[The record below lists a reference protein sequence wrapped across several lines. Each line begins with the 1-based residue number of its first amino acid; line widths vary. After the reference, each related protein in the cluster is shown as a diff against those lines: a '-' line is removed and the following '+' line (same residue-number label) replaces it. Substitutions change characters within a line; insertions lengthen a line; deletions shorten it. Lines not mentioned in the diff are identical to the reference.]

1 MYIWTSINLV
11 ISIVF
16 VIIIIQRIRSNRKE
30 KTNQAI
36 QLVRNNRMFDALF
49 ANSSNGVAVLDP
61 LGNVVRINPAFEQ
74 ILGYCNE
81 GITHIP
87 LISFI
92 AEEYLITTMQK
103 VDLIQDGS
111 TQSFITAA
119 HHKMGYKV
127 DLSVSLA
134 PIDIGG
140 DKHGILFICHDLTD
154 YKRFDEQLRHLS
166 FYDDMTGLPN
176 RRMFQ
181 EQLIEAINST
191 RNNDQRLAVFYI
203 DVDHFRL
210 INESFGFECGNM
222 ILLQLAERIMR
233 CTGEH
238 DFLARSEGDQFTVC
252 YTNTSGLEHA
262 MELADSIMKVM
273 EQPFMI
279 EQHEL
284 HITVCIGIALQTQ
297 NNEDAEMLMKH
308 ANVALTRAK
317 SKDKSSIQVFDAEM
331 VTSSIAHI
339 KLENEL
345 RRALSNDELVLYYQP
360 QVDITTGKI
369 VGMEALIRW
378 QHPERGLIPP
388 REFIPFAEETGL
400 IVPLGDWALYEACR
414 QNKMWQQNG
423 LPRVPVSVNLS
434 TRQFLQSD
442 MKTKISEVLQRTGL
456 QPRFL
461 ELEITESMTMDVN
474 NATQLL
480 LELKKLGVMVSIDD
494 FGTGYS
500 SLSYLRSFPVDKLK
514 IDRSF
519 VRDVMVDPSDAA
531 IVSTI
536 IAMTRHLNLK
546 VIAEGVETSEQ
557 LKFLRENQ
565 CYEVQGHWFSPPVNA
580 ERMEL
585 MLEMDGEISS
595 LKT

>member
-1 MYIWTSINLV
+1 MYIWTSVNLV
-11 ISIVF
+11 ISIAF
-16 VIIIIQRIRSNRKE
+16 VIIIIQKIRSNRKE

-36 QLVRNNRMFDALF
+36 HLLKGNGMFDALF
-49 ANSSNGVAVLDP
+49 ANSTNGVVVLDP
-61 LGNVVRINPAFEQ
+61 LGNVIRINPAFEQ

-81 GITHIP
+81 GIQQTP
-87 LISFI
+87 LISII
-92 AEEYLITTMQK
+92 AEENVLMTMK
-103 VDLIQDGS
+103 KMDLIRGG
-111 TQSFITAA
+111 TTHSFITAA
-119 HHKMGYKV
+119 QHKMGYKV

-134 PIDIGG
+134 PIDVSG
-140 DKHGILFICHDLTD
+140 DQQGFLLICNDLTD
-154 YKRFDEQLRHLS
+154 HKRFDEQLRHLS

-181 EQLIEAINST
+181 EQLIKAIASA
-191 RNNDQRLAVFYI
+191 RNNGHRLAVFYI

-238 DFLARSEGDQFTVC
+238 DFLARSEGDQFTIC
-252 YTNTSGLEHA
+252 YTNIRNVDHA

-284 HITVCIGIALQTQ
+284 HITVCVGIALQTQ

-331 VTSSIAHI
+331 ATSSIAHI

-345 RRALSNDELVLYYQP
+345 RRALANDELVLFYQP
-360 QVDITTGKI
+360 QVDIVTGKI
-369 VGMEALIRW
+369 VGMEALMRW
-378 QHPERGLIPP
+378 QHPERGLVPP
-388 REFIPFAEETGL
+388 IEFIPFAEETGL

-414 QNKMWQQNG
+414 QNKQWQESG
-423 LPRVPVSVNLS
+423 LPKIPVSVNLS

-442 MKTKISEVLQRTGL
+442 MTKKVSEVLEQSGL
-456 QPRFL
+456 QPCYL
-461 ELEITESMTMDVN
+461 ELEITESMTMDVD

-480 LELKKLGVMVSIDD
+480 VELKELGVMVSIDD

-519 VRDVMVDPSDAA
+519 VRDIMVDPSDAA

-565 CYEVQGHWFSPPVNA
+565 CYEVQGHWFSPPVTA

-595 LKT
+595 LKS